1 VARASTAFRNLCRET
16 HSLDRL
22 ACGTVQSFAR
32 RSLRAPYMS
41 SARYTIVV
49 ANRTSG
55 VVHRFTVG
63 LWPAI
68 TLVLFAFSLPVL
80 IGLGARWSATSE
92 LAFLRRANA
101 ELRDENGSFRAATG
115 ELTGQIGELQ
125 SAISDLSAKGQFDP
139 ATRTAMSKLPAL
151 VRSQA
156 RGGTDRE
163 QTRALLAAAMRSPD
177 DTFGVLK
184 GMLGSLERHLSIVR
198 VDVESR
204 AEVASAT
211 PSIWPALGWLTSGFG
226 MRPDPFTGRPSSHLG
241 LDISAL
247 RGDPVRATANGTVE
261 LAEWAGEYG
270 NLVIVS
276 HAFGL
281 KTRYAHLSKITVAKG
296 AAVQRGDTLGYVGA
310 TGRATSAHLHYEVWA
325 DGRPVNP
332 IRLLVGKGQ

>member
-1 VARASTAFRNLCRET
+1 MLS
-16 HSLDRL
+16 SSY
-22 ACGTVQSFAR
+22 TV
-32 RSLRAPYMS
+32 
-41 SARYTIVV
+41 VV
-49 ANRTSG
+49 ANRASG

-63 LWPAI
+63 LRPGLA
-68 TLVLFAFSLPVL
+68 LVLLAFSLPVL

-92 LAFLRRANA
+92 LAFLRQANA
-101 ELRDENGSFRAATG
+101 ELRDENRSFRAATG

-125 SAISDLSAKGQFDP
+125 TVITDLNEQEQFDP
-139 ATRTAMSKLPAL
+139 ATRIAMAKLPAL

-163 QTRALLAAAMRSPD
+163 QTRALFASAMRSPD
-177 DTFGVLK
+177 DTFGILK
-184 GMLGSLERHLSIVR
+184 GMLGSLERQLSVVR
-198 VDVESR
+198 VDVERR

-226 MRPDPFTGRPSSHLG
+226 FRPDPFTGRPSTHLG
-241 LDISAL
+241 LDISAT
-247 RGDPVRATANGTVE
+247 RGDPVRATAQGTVDS
-261 LAEWAGEYG
+261 AEWAGEYG
-270 NLVIVS
+270 NLVVLS

-281 KTRYAHLSKITVAKG
+281 KTRYAHLSKVAVTRG
-296 AAVQRGDTLGYVGA
+296 ATVQRGDVVGYVGS